1 MDRYLLEDYISSFYK
16 AEPEHLWMRYPSFA
30 VFRHGENR
38 KWFAVVMELPA
49 EKLGLPAGGRVNVVN
64 LKCDPLLIGS
74 LWGHE
79 GIHKGYHMNK
89 KYWLTL
95 RLDGSI
101 APDQIRWLL
110 EMSFQLTAP
119 KKG

>member
-1 MDRYLLEDYISSFYK
+1 MNRQHFEQHIRQTYGAL
-16 AEPEHLWMRYPSFA
+16 PEYPWMQYPTHA
-30 VFRHGENR
+30 VYRHESNR